1 MKKCNEKRNCFA
13 KKDGMCTVLNST
25 YPAGKCKFCKPERE
39 ITKGKR
45 YEYNPDYLVEKG
57 ASS

>member
-1 MKKCNEKRNCFA
+1 MKKCNENRDCFA
-13 KKDGMCTVLNST
+13 KKDGMCTILNST
-25 YPAGKCKFCKPERE
+25 YPSGKCKFRKPERE